1 MSSYLSF
8 YIVPKRK
15 SQEEPKKHI
24 LLLSF
29 SRNSDIYRYF
39 DDTVSIVWIGNS
51 EVTPYTTL
59 SSDDIYRVH
68 EAIRSDMDS
77 SQKRLAEFEK
87 YAAQNSD
94 YINDIISLKE
104 YISELQYALHQ
115 TEFIGFLIDEMA
127 LYGEIEEVCCNLN

>member
-39 DDTVSIVWIGNS
+39 DENVRITWIGNNEES
-51 EVTPYTTL
+51 LYTSLTIEDIHRVIEDI
-59 SSDDIYRVH
+59 SSDI
-68 EAIRSDMDS
+68 DS
-77 SQKRLAEFEK
+77 SQRRLTEFEK
-87 YAAQNSD
+87 YAAQNAD
-94 YINDIISLKE
+94 YVNEIISLKE
-104 YISELQYALHQ
+104 YISELQYAKHQ
-115 TEFIGFLIDEMA
+115 TEFIGLILDEMEF
-127 LYGEIEEVCCNLN
+127 YKDIEEVCCNIG

>member
-39 DDTVSIVWIGNS
+39 DENVRITWIGNN
-51 EVTPYTTL
+51 EETLYTILTMEDIHRVIEDI
-59 SSDDIYRVH
+59 SSDI
-68 EAIRSDMDS
+68 DS
-77 SQKRLAEFEK
+77 SQRRLTEFEK
-87 YAAQNSD
+87 YATQNTD
-94 YINDIISLKE
+94 YVNEIISLKE
-104 YISELQYALHQ
+104 YISELQYAKHQ
-115 TEFIGFLIDEMA
+115 TEFIGLILDEMEF
-127 LYGEIEEVCCNLN
+127 YKDIEEVCCNIG

>member
-39 DDTVSIVWIGNS
+39 DDTLSIVWVGNS
-51 EVTPYTTL
+51 EVIPYTTL
-59 SSDDIYRVH
+59 SSDDIHRVH

-77 SQKRLAEFEK
+77 SQRRLTEFEK
-87 YAAQNSD
+87 YAAKNSD
-94 YINDIISLKE
+94 YVNEIISLKE
-104 YISELQYALHQ
+104 YISELQYAKHQ
-115 TEFIGFLIDEMA
+115 TEFIELILDEMEF
-127 LYGEIEEVCCNLN
+127 YEDIEEVCCNIG

>member
-24 LLLSF
+24 LLFSF

-39 DDTVSIVWIGNS
+39 DENVRITWIGNN
-51 EVTPYTTL
+51 EETPYTTL
-59 SSDDIYRVH
+59 TMDDIHRVH

-77 SQKRLAEFEK
+77 SQRRLAEFEK

-127 LYGEIEEVCCNLN
+127 LYGEIEEVCCNLS

>member
-24 LLLSF
+24 LLLAF

-39 DDTVSIVWIGNS
+39 DENVNITWIGNN
-51 EVTPYTTL
+51 EETPYTTL
-59 SSDDIYRVH
+59 TMEDIHRVLDDIS
-68 EAIRSDMDS
+68 SDMDS
-77 SQKRLAEFEK
+77 SQRRLVEFEK

-94 YINDIISLKE
+94 YVNEIINLKE
-104 YISELQYALHQ
+104 YISELQYAKHQ
-115 TEFIGFLIDEMA
+115 TEFIA
-127 LYGEIEEVCCNLN
+127 LLLEGMEFYEEIEEVCCNIG

>member
-51 EVTPYTTL
+51 EVIPYTTL
-59 SSDDIYRVH
+59 SSDDRHSVH

>member
-29 SRNSDIYRYF
+29 SRTSDIYRYF
-39 DDTVSIVWIGNS
+39 DDTVNIIWVGNS
-51 EVTPYTTL
+51 EVIPYTTL
-59 SSDDIYRVH
+59 SSDDIHRVH

-77 SQKRLAEFEK
+77 SQRRLAEFEK